1 MILPRAPATGG
12 RKPPRHEIASGDSAP
27 AVPQASGATKC
38 YGDLGTRR
46 DAEDMRFATGMR
58 LDREYNLDV
67 TARKSFADW
76 AIASSGSKGL
86 ESPRQF
92 AVAGMNWA
100 TPCAPARLTAAG
112 SNRLSC

>member
-12 RKPPRHEIASGDSAP
+12 RKAPRHEIASGDSAP

-67 TARKSFADW
+67 TARILLNGDFTFCPIYDFKEL
-76 AIASSGSKGL
+76 G
-86 ESPRQF
+86 
-92 AVAGMNWA
+92 VAKKRA
-100 TPCAPARLTAAG
+100 
-112 SNRLSC
+112 